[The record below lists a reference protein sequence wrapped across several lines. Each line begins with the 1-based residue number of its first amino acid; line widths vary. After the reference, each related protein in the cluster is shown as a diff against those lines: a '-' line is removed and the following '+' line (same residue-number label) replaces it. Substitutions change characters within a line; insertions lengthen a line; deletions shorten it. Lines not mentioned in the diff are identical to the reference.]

1 MPTMKRQGRAAEM
14 IQETLSVLLTQAADE
29 RLNTIVITEVE
40 VNQDLSAAKVWYTI
54 SGDTADKK
62 AAQEGLKHAAGFLRT
77 EVAETLDLRRAP
89 TLTFHYDQD
98 AVRVVVAITIC
109 VTVWTLLVLAF
120 AYPLL
125 RKVVLGIS
133 RRVLASPAR
142 LVGFTA
148 ALLLVPIALIAI

>member
-1 MPTMKRQGRAAEM
+1 MKTPLALATSLL
-14 IQETLSVLLTQAADE
+14 TLSVA
-29 RLNTIVITEVE
+29 VS
-40 VNQDLSAAKVWYTI
+40 LSVLVPLVAK
-54 SGDTADKK
+54 G
-62 AAQEGLKHAAGFLRT
+62 H
-77 EVAETLDLRRAP
+77 LRRSNVLPYIAGANIT
-89 TLTFHYDQD
+89 TLADTLVAAILVGDQD

-109 VTVWTLLVLAF
+109 VTVWTVLVLAF

>member
-1 MPTMKRQGRAAEM
+1 M
-14 IQETLSVLLTQAADE
+14 
-29 RLNTIVITEVE
+29 
-40 VNQDLSAAKVWYTI
+40 
-54 SGDTADKK
+54 
-62 AAQEGLKHAAGFLRT
+62 
-77 EVAETLDLRRAP
+77 
-89 TLTFHYDQD
+89 
-98 AVRVVVAITIC
+98 
-109 VTVWTLLVLAF
+109 TVWTVLVLAF